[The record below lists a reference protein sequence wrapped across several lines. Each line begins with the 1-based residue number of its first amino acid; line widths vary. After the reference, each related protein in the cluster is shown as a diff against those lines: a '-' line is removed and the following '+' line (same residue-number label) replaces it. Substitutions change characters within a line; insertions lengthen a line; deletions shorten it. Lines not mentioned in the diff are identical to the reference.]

1 MRRSPTM
8 RLMLVAALL
17 GAATGIPIGSK
28 RQQAEQRLKSLVSRM
43 LQDEEPRSADL
54 HEGRMPGAEEDDKD
68 LGTGVCPSYVSING
82 NAGGRLQVND
92 EYCDK
97 NCRMGF
103 CPPDKCR
110 CSTDR
115 DTSTHGLIG
124 TPDDACPKYVTLE
137 EDGGKSKFN
146 QVDDDWCD
154 SNCRGNFLSCPKDKC
169 RCFTDTQALKDYRDA
184 KEKETA
190 REAMVKEKV
199 AAPMTATEEESLGG
213 NCPKFVGLPGAD
225 DANPKFKRW
234 ASGANNDEC
243 ECPPLETRAT
253 NPAHQLARQPA
264 HRLTPRVACPAQ
276 SARRTAARA
285 SAPSKS
291 AGASPTPSRS
301 RRRRRSCP
309 SRRSR
314 PWCPCPWR
322 LCRPRHPWCPCRS
335 RPSRPS
341 CRWRRRRRR
350 PPL

>member
-1 MRRSPTM
+1 MIAGAAIWLFSCVLSPMYVYSSVCSPPSEHMAAKSRPPRGFDSM

-17 GAATGIPIGSK
+17 GAATGVPIGSK

-43 LQDEEPRSADL
+43 LQDEEPRTADL

-68 LGTGVCPSYVSING
+68 LGAGVCPSYVSVNG

-169 RCFTDTQALKDYRDA
+169 RCFTDTQALA
-184 KEKETA
+184 LTL
-190 REAMVKEKV
+190 
-199 AAPMTATEEESLGG
+199 T
-213 NCPKFVGLPGAD
+213 
-225 DANPKFKRW
+225 
-234 ASGANNDEC
+234 
-243 ECPPLETRAT
+243 
-253 NPAHQLARQPA
+253 LAIA
-264 HRLTPRVACPAQ
+264 
-276 SARRTAARA
+276 
-285 SAPSKS
+285 
-291 AGASPTPSRS
+291 
-301 RRRRRSCP
+301 
-309 SRRSR
+309 
-314 PWCPCPWR
+314 
-322 LCRPRHPWCPCRS
+322 
-335 RPSRPS
+335 
-341 CRWRRRRRR
+341 
-350 PPL
+350 

>member
-1 MRRSPTM
+1 MMIAGAAIWLFSCVLSPMYVYSSVCSPPSEHMAAKSRPPRGFDSM

-17 GAATGIPIGSK
+17 GAATGVPIGSK

-43 LQDEEPRSADL
+43 LQDEEPRTADL

-68 LGTGVCPSYVSING
+68 LGTGVCPSYVSVNG

-154 SNCRGNFLSCPKDKC
+154 KNCRGNFLSCPKDKC
-169 RCFTDTQALKDYRDA
+169 RCFTDTQALA
-184 KEKETA
+184 LTL
-190 REAMVKEKV
+190 
-199 AAPMTATEEESLGG
+199 T
-213 NCPKFVGLPGAD
+213 
-225 DANPKFKRW
+225 
-234 ASGANNDEC
+234 
-243 ECPPLETRAT
+243 
-253 NPAHQLARQPA
+253 LAIA
-264 HRLTPRVACPAQ
+264 
-276 SARRTAARA
+276 
-285 SAPSKS
+285 
-291 AGASPTPSRS
+291 
-301 RRRRRSCP
+301 
-309 SRRSR
+309 
-314 PWCPCPWR
+314 
-322 LCRPRHPWCPCRS
+322 
-335 RPSRPS
+335 
-341 CRWRRRRRR
+341 
-350 PPL
+350 